1 MKSNGIM
8 PAVGLAGLMVL
19 SVSAARGGD
28 CESCSPGNEVKK
40 GSFCAFGKKADAT
53 GCPVASTREAV
64 VNTAALK
71 ALLEAKA
78 TAAVLD
84 ARSGKYDDG
93 KRIPGARQLSPDAEE
108 SVITA
113 ALPDKN
119 ALIVT
124 YCAGLTCPASK
135 SLADRLKKL
144 GYSKVIEYPEGIA
157 GWIAAGNEVE
167 QKGK

>member
-1 MKSNGIM
+1 MKSYGIVSAM
-8 PAVGLAGLMVL
+8 SLAGLMVL
-19 SVSAARGGD
+19 SVPAARAGD
-28 CESCSPGNEVKK
+28 CEKCGDAKDVKK
-40 GSFCAFGKKADAT
+40 GAFCAFGKKGDAP
-53 GCPVASTREAV
+53 GCPVVGSREAV

-71 ALLEAKA
+71 ALIEAKA
-78 TAAVLD
+78 PAAVLD

-93 KRIPGARQLSPDAEE
+93 KRLPGARQLSPDAEE
-108 SVITA
+108 SVITT

-157 GWIAAGNEVE
+157 GWIAAGNAVE
-167 QKGK
+167 QQGK